1 VPAVVAGGALTIV
14 IALSW
19 SRLFPALA
27 GVDRLRDL
35 QPMEALEGE
44 GALEGAL

>member
-1 VPAVVAGGALTIV
+1 V
-14 IALSW
+14 IALGW

-35 QPMEALEGE
+35 EPVAAPDGESAQALV
-44 GALEGAL
+44 